1 MFKQASNAGG
11 HIVVITFW
19 MKQIKWNV
27 YWKKY
32 NLCTTQSVFVFICSQ
47 YYIFCMLHVLS
58 IFGSNLSGIRENA
71 QMFNCLHNLPC
82 MIYFINIVEGKW
94 LDLLIR
100 YRYNEVNIINSSFC
114 YHKHIVCKLIKKIK
128 TNRTDLKVEYIL
140 SSFLRNVI

>member
-1 MFKQASNAGG
+1 MYKQASNAVG
-11 HIVVITFW
+11 HIVVITLNEMYIGKNTIYAPRSLSLSF
-19 MKQIKWNV
+19 
-27 YWKKY
+27 
-32 NLCTTQSVFVFICSQ
+32 TCSQ

-58 IFGSNLSGIRENA
+58 IFGSNLSGKRENA